1 MNLYLQSSHLYVI
14 AFSHKKLP
22 LHLIGKL
29 YLNSADIDTYK
40 QQLSSIQ
47 QYFSAS
53 EIMHLSTCNRCEF
66 YIVTQNHLTKEQAQ
80 SFFQSFYTSLSDE
93 EKSKLTEKLI
103 FKKDEDAVQY
113 LMEVAS
119 SLQSMVV
126 GEREIITQVRN
137 AYEHCHTLG
146 LTGDLLRI
154 VMKKVIETG
163 KKVFSETDIAK
174 NPVSVASLA
183 ARKVKQLNLPSH
195 PKVTLIGSG
204 VTMQTFMKYFHHENF
219 QYTFISRK
227 KENSEALQKKY
238 GGTFMSLNE
247 LKNVEELLTDVLVVC
262 TASPTPIVDK
272 VLFQKL
278 FKTSQKPIVVDLSN
292 PSDIS
297 NDVKQSFQFH
307 YIDITSLKQQA
318 KENLSKRK
326 QSIAEAQ
333 QIIATQLSEF
343 MQVFKERCVE
353 NIIREIPQELKEYK
367 HKALNEVFRKKLEQ
381 LEPTHQELIQE
392 IVDYLEGKYNAVTYK
407 KLKNILLQ

>member
-1 MNLYLQSSHLYVI
+1 MKLYLQSSHLYVI

-22 LHLIGKL
+22 LNLIGKL
-29 YLNSADIDTYK
+29 YLNAAETESYK
-40 QQLSSIQ
+40 NHLAQIQ
-47 QYFSAS
+47 QHFSAS
-53 EIMHLSTCNRCEF
+53 EIMHISTCNRCEF
-66 YIVTQNHLTKEQAQ
+66 YLVTQNNVSKEQVKT
-80 SFFQSFYTSLSDE
+80 FFSSFYSSLSEE
-93 EKSKLTEKLI
+93 EKTRITEKVI

-137 AYEHCHTLG
+137 AYEHCHSLG

-183 ARKVKQLNLPSH
+183 ARQIKQLNIPSH

-204 VTMQTFMKYFHHENF
+204 VTMQTFMKYFHQENF
-219 QYTFISRK
+219 QYTFVSRK
-227 KENSEALQKKY
+227 KENSETLQKKY
-238 GGTFMSLNE
+238 GGTFMGLNE
-247 LKNVEELLTDVLVVC
+247 LKNLDNYPTNILVVC
-262 TASPTPIVDK
+262 TSSPTPVIDES
-272 VLFQKL
+272 LYHKL
-278 FKTSQKPIVVDLSN
+278 FSTTQKPIIVDLSN

-297 NDVKQSFQFH
+297 DEVKKKFQFE
-307 YIDITSLKQQA
+307 YIDISSLKQQA
-318 KENLSKRK
+318 RQNLLKRK
-326 QSIAEAQ
+326 QSIKDAK
-333 QIIATQLSEF
+333 QIIESQLLEF
-343 MQVFKERCVE
+343 MQVFRERCVE

-381 LEPTHQELIQE
+381 LEPTHKELIQE
-392 IVDYLEGKYNAVTYK
+392 IVDYLEGKFNTVTYK
-407 KLKNILLQ
+407 KLKSILLQ